1 VGLFASK
8 IPARFEIAMASDNV
22 PPMKNYILLGVSVIC
37 GLCAFFLAKS
47 QLQKK
52 YRQLELHARKVPV
65 VAVRNSMVAGDVLQ
79 RGDVGFKRVY
89 EINLTG
95 HEVISGEEGDIIGQR
110 LANDVKKL
118 AVITWRDI
126 VIPGG
131 RRGGGLAERVEK
143 KQRAIS
149 ISVDNTSAVSGLVR
163 PNDKVDIVGT
173 FRFPVE
179 QATVSMDVV
188 TWTLL
193 QDVTVLATGQSMS
206 RGGEEARQRGYSTLT
221 LALSPEEAELI
232 IFAEQ
237 KGKLTLTLRNPADV
251 YTIRARS
258 INFADLEKKLDD
270 LNSQRQGAGAR

>member
-1 VGLFASK
+1 
-8 IPARFEIAMASDNV
+8 MASDNV

>member
-1 VGLFASK
+1 
-8 IPARFEIAMASDNV
+8 
-22 PPMKNYILLGVSVIC
+22 MKNYILLGVSIIC

-52 YRQLELHARKVPV
+52 YRLLELHAEKVAV
-65 VAVRNSMVAGDVLQ
+65 VAVKHSMVAGDLVQ
-79 RGDVGFKRVY
+79 RGDIGFKRVY
-89 EINLTG
+89 KINLTG
-95 HEVISGEEGDIIGQR
+95 HEVVSGEEGDIIGQH
-110 LANDVKKL
+110 LANDVRKL
-118 AVITWRDI
+118 AVVTWRDI

-173 FRFPVE
+173 FRFPVQ
-179 QATVSMDVV
+179 QANSGLDVV

-193 QDVTVLATGQSMS
+193 QDVTVLAVGQSMS
-206 RGGEEARQRGYSTLT
+206 RGAQDPRQRGYSTLT

-251 YTIRARS
+251 YTIEARS
-258 INFADLEKKLDD
+258 INFADLEKKLGD
-270 LNSQRQGAGAR
+270 LNSQRQGTGSQR

>member
-1 VGLFASK
+1 
-8 IPARFEIAMASDNV
+8 
-22 PPMKNYILLGVSVIC
+22 
-37 GLCAFFLAKS
+37 
-47 QLQKK
+47 
-52 YRQLELHARKVPV
+52 LELHATKVPV
-65 VAVRNSMVAGDVLQ
+65 VAVKNSMVAGDVIQ
-79 RGDVGFKRVY
+79 RSDLGYKRVY
-89 EINLTG
+89 QINLTG
-95 HEVISGEEGDIIGQR
+95 HEVLSGEEGDIIGQR

-118 AVITWRDI
+118 AVVTWRDI

-143 KQRAIS
+143 KQRAVS
-149 ISVDNTSAVSGLVR
+149 IAVDNTSAVSGLVR

-179 QATVSMDVV
+179 QASTALDVV

-193 QDVTVLATGQSMS
+193 QDVTVLAVGQSMS
-206 RGGEEARQRGYSTLT
+206 RGGHDANRRGYSTLT

-251 YTIRARS
+251 YTIKARS
-258 INFADLEKKLDD
+258 IDFADLEQKLNE
-270 LNSQRQGAGAR
+270 LNSQRQGTGPSR